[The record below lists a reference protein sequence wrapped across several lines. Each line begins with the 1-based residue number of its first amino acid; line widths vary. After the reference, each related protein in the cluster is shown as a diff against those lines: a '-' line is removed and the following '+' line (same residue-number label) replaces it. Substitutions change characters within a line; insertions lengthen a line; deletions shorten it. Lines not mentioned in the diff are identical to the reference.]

1 MNIGLKAAIQ
11 RIMNELNE
19 IEDDVYVDINNEQ
32 TNKIYWQ
39 NLRVSGNPGEA
50 EKALRAIKTLV
61 FMKARFE

>member
-32 TNKIYWQ
+32 TKICWQ

-50 EKALRAIKTLV
+50 
-61 FMKARFE
+61 

>member
-19 IEDDVYVDINNEQ
+19 IEDDVHADINNEQ
-32 TNKIYWQ
+32 TKIYWQ
-39 NLRVSGNPGEA
+39 NLRVSGNPGET

-61 FMKARFE
+61 LMKARFK

>member
-1 MNIGLKAAIQ
+1 MNIGLRAAIQ

-32 TNKIYWQ
+32 TKIYWQ

>member
-32 TNKIYWQ
+32 TKIYWQ
-39 NLRVSGNPGEA
+39 NLRVAGNPVEI
-50 EKALRAIKTLV
+50 EKALKTIKTLV